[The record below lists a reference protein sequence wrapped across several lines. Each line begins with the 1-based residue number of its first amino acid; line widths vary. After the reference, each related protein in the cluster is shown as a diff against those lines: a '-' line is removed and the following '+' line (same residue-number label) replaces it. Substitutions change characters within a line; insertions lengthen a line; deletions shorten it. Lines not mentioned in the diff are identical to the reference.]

1 MEFHEPRLCAFWF
14 KSLHVITHLLLVMNF
29 FLPTTIASSFGNET
43 DRFALLKLKESI
55 ITDPLGFLNSWNDSI
70 HFCNWQGIT
79 CGKRHQRVMALD
91 LQGYHL
97 NGAISPYIGNLSFLR
112 SIDLGNNNFSGKIP
126 QQLDHLFRL
135 RYLNVSHNMLEGGIP
150 VNLTSCPELSHI
162 DLLSNRLTGTIP
174 PDLGSLVKLVY
185 LDLEQNKLTGGI
197 PPSLGNLSSI
207 LFLFLTDNNLVGN
220 VPEEIGRLRSLA
232 FFGVGINKLS
242 GMIPPSL
249 FNISSMEIFE
259 LAKNKFKGSIPP
271 AIGLNMPH
279 LLEMYVGGNEL
290 FGQIPSSFSNAS
302 LFRSLDIGI
311 NNFVGQVPK
320 CFGDLPDL
328 QWLDA
333 SDNNLGS
340 FSANDL
346 DFITSLVN
354 CSKLEMLDM
363 GANNFGGVLPNS
375 VANLST
381 QLTGLYFQSNHISGV
396 IPETFENLN
405 NLIALSLGKNLFR
418 GAIPTSIAKLQ
429 KLQALGLRGNRL
441 SGWIPSSIGNLTQLY
456 KVSLSGNDLEGNIP
470 PSIGNCQHLQEIYI
484 SDNRLSGD
492 IPPHVIG
499 ISSLVFLN
507 LSQNSLT
514 GSLPVEVGKL
524 KNIFALDIS
533 ENNLTGEIPVIIG
546 GCMSLELLHLQ
557 GNLFQ
562 GMIPSSLAS
571 LKGLRYLD
579 FSRNN
584 LSGQIP
590 KDIQRLTLLLYLNL
604 SFNNLEGEVPKEGAF
619 RNRSATSLVGN
630 SKLCCI
636 GVSEFQLPACTIKK
650 QRKFKLQFT
659 ILLVAGCSLVFAALF
674 TLYWRRKMR
683 KKPLAVDSSINFL
696 SKVSYETLRQ
706 ATGGFSPSTLIG
718 SGGFGSVYKGILDQ
732 EENSVVAIKVI
743 NLQQR
748 GASKSFTAECNALR
762 NIRHRNLVKILTCCS
777 SMDYNG
783 TEFKALIFEYMSNG
797 SLEEWLHRENRSMS
811 LTLLQRLNIVVDVAS
826 ALCYLHDHCEPPI
839 IHCDMKPSNVLLD
852 DDMVAHVGDF
862 GLARLISTTTESSQ
876 TQSSTIGIKGT
887 IGYAAPEY
895 ASGVE
900 ASRQGD
906 VYSYGILVLEMFTGR
921 RPTDEMFKDGLKL
934 HDFVKMALPGRLV
947 QIVDAALLA
956 TLEETAP
963 TATAGNEVNYMLRG
977 HNNEIEAEE
986 ENRDYENLS
995 KMDTGVWKCIH
1006 SIFEIG
1012 LACSEESPKNR
1023 MCMEDVLR
1031 DLHRIQI
1038 AYIGVVIN
1046 RERPRR

>member
-1 MEFHEPRLCAFWF
+1 MELHEQKLCAFWF

-29 FLPTTIASSFGNET
+29 FLPTTIARSFGNET
-43 DRFALLKLKESI
+43 DRIALLKFKESI
-55 ITDPLGFLNSWNDSI
+55 ASDPHGLLNSWNDSL
-70 HFCNWQGIT
+70 HFCNWHGIS
-79 CGKRHQRVMALD
+79 CGSRHQRVVALNLSHSD
-91 LQGYHL
+91 LHGT
-97 NGAISPYIGNLSFLR
+97 ISRYTGNLSFLR
-112 SIDLGNNNFSGKIP
+112 SIDLGNNSFSGNIP

-135 RYLNVSHNMLEGGIP
+135 RYLNVSHNMMERGIP

-162 DLLSNRLTGTIP
+162 DLWSNRLTGTIP
-174 PDLGSLVKLVY
+174 PDLGSLMKLV
-185 LDLEQNKLTGGI
+185 LIGLEYNKLTGGI

-207 LFLFLTDNNLVGN
+207 RMLGLTSNNLVGN
-220 VPEEIGRLRSLA
+220 VPEEIGRLRSLSYFA
-232 FFGVGINKLS
+232 VGDNKLS
-242 GMIPPSL
+242 
-249 FNISSMEIFE
+249 
-259 LAKNKFKGSIPP
+259 
-271 AIGLNMPH
+271 
-279 LLEMYVGGNEL
+279 
-290 FGQIPSSFSNAS
+290 
-302 LFRSLDIGI
+302 
-311 NNFVGQVPK
+311 GQVPK
-320 CFGDLPDL
+320 CFGELPDL

-333 SDNNLGS
+333 SNNNLGS

-354 CSKLEMLDM
+354 CSKLDTLDM
-363 GANNFGGVLPNS
+363 GDNNFGGVLPNS

-381 QLTGLYFQSNHISGV
+381 QLTGLFFGGNQISGV
-396 IPETFENLN
+396 IPETLENLN
-405 NLIALSLGKNLFR
+405 SLIALGLEENLFR
-418 GAIPTSIAKLQ
+418 GAIRTSIAKLQ
-429 KLQALGLRGNRL
+429 KLQFLALTGNRF
-441 SGWIPSSIGNLTQLY
+441 SGRIPSSIGNLTQLY
-456 KVSLSGNDLEGNIP
+456 HLDLSGNDLEGNIP
-470 PSIGNCQHLQEIYI
+470 PSIGNCQYLQELNI
-484 SDNRLSGD
+484 SNNRLSGD
-492 IPPHVIG
+492 IPLQVIG
-499 ISSLVFLN
+499 LSSLVSLY

-514 GSLPVEVGKL
+514 GSLPMEVGKL
-524 KNIFALDIS
+524 KNIYVLDIS
-533 ENNLTGEIPVIIG
+533 ENNFTGEIPEVIG
-546 GCMSLELLHLQ
+546 GCLSLELLFLQ

-571 LKGLRYLD
+571 LKGLQYLD
-579 FSRNN
+579 LSRNN

-604 SFNNLEGEVPKEGAF
+604 SFNNLEGEVPRGGAF
-619 RNRSATSLVGN
+619 RNKSATSLVGN
-630 SKLCCI
+630 SKLCVDGI
-636 GVSEFQLPACTIKK
+636 SEFQLPACPIRKK
-650 QRKFKLQFT
+650 RKFKLKFT
-659 ILLVAGCSLVFAALF
+659 ILLVAGCSLVLAVLL
-674 TLYWRRKMR
+674 TLYWRRKLR
-683 KKPLAVDSSINFL
+683 KKPLALDSSINFL
-696 SKVSYETLRQ
+696 PEVSYKTLHQ

-732 EENSVVAIKVI
+732 VENSVVAIKVI

-762 NIRHRNLVKILTCCS
+762 NIRHRNLVKIFTCCS

-783 TEFKALIFEYMSNG
+783 TEFKALVFEYMSNG

-852 DDMVAHVGDF
+852 DNMVAHVGDF
-862 GLARLISTTTESSQ
+862 GLARLISTTTVSSQ

-906 VYSYGILVLEMFTGR
+906 VYSYGILVLEMFSGR

-963 TATAGNEVNYMLRG
+963 TATAGNEVNYMRRG

-995 KMDTGVWKCIH
+995 KMDTRVWKCIH

-1046 RERPRR
+1046 RERTRR

>member
-1 MEFHEPRLCAFWF
+1 MELHEQKLCAFWF

-29 FLPTTIASSFGNET
+29 FLPTTIARSFGNET
-43 DRFALLKLKESI
+43 DRIALLKFKESI
-55 ITDPLGFLNSWNDSI
+55 ASDPHGLLNSWNDSL
-70 HFCNWQGIT
+70 HFCNWHGIS
-79 CGKRHQRVMALD
+79 CGSRHQRVVALNLSHSD
-91 LQGYHL
+91 LHGT
-97 NGAISPYIGNLSFLR
+97 ISRYTGNLSFLR
-112 SIDLGNNNFSGKIP
+112 SIDLGNNSFSGNIP

-135 RYLNVSHNMLEGGIP
+135 RYLNVSHNMMERGIP

-162 DLLSNRLTGTIP
+162 DLWSNRLTGTIP
-174 PDLGSLVKLVY
+174 PDLGSLMKLV
-185 LDLEQNKLTGGI
+185 LIGLEYNKLTGGI

-207 LFLFLTDNNLVGN
+207 RMLGLTSNNLVGN
-220 VPEEIGRLRSLA
+220 VPEEIGRLRSLSYFA
-232 FFGVGINKLS
+232 VGDNKLS

-249 FNISSMEIFE
+249 FNISSMESFS
-259 LAKNKFKGSIPP
+259 LGYNNLQGSIPP
-271 AIGLNMPH
+271 AIGLDMPH
-279 LLEMYVGGNEL
+279 LLEMFVGRNEL

-302 LFRSLDIGI
+302 LFRSLDIGR

-320 CFGDLPDL
+320 CFGELPDL

-333 SDNNLGS
+333 SNNNLGS

-354 CSKLEMLDM
+354 CSKLDTLDM
-363 GANNFGGVLPNS
+363 GDNNFGGVLPNS

-381 QLTGLYFQSNHISGV
+381 QLTGLFFGGNQISGV
-396 IPETFENLN
+396 IPETLENLN
-405 NLIALSLGKNLFR
+405 SLIALGLEENLFR
-418 GAIPTSIAKLQ
+418 GAIRTSIAKLQ
-429 KLQALGLRGNRL
+429 KLQFLALTGNRF
-441 SGWIPSSIGNLTQLY
+441 SGRIPSSIGNLTQLY
-456 KVSLSGNDLEGNIP
+456 HLDLSGNDLEGNIP
-470 PSIGNCQHLQEIYI
+470 PSIGNCQYLQELNI
-484 SDNRLSGD
+484 SNNRLSGD
-492 IPPHVIG
+492 IPLQVIG
-499 ISSLVFLN
+499 LSSLVSLY

-514 GSLPVEVGKL
+514 GSLPMEVGKL
-524 KNIFALDIS
+524 KNIYVLDIS
-533 ENNLTGEIPVIIG
+533 ENNFTGEIPEVIG
-546 GCMSLELLHLQ
+546 GCLSLELLFLQ

-562 GMIPSSLAS
+562 
-571 LKGLRYLD
+571 
-579 FSRNN
+579 
-584 LSGQIP
+584 
-590 KDIQRLTLLLYLNL
+590 
-604 SFNNLEGEVPKEGAF
+604 EGEVPRGGAF
-619 RNRSATSLVGN
+619 RNKSATSLVGN
-630 SKLCCI
+630 SKLCVDGI
-636 GVSEFQLPACTIKK
+636 SEFQLPACPIRKK
-650 QRKFKLQFT
+650 RKFKLKFT
-659 ILLVAGCSLVFAALF
+659 ILLVAGCSLVLAVLL
-674 TLYWRRKMR
+674 TLYWRRKLR
-683 KKPLAVDSSINFL
+683 KKPLALDSSINFL
-696 SKVSYETLRQ
+696 PEVSYKTLHQ

-732 EENSVVAIKVI
+732 VENSVVAIKVI

-762 NIRHRNLVKILTCCS
+762 NIRHRNLVKIFTCCS

-783 TEFKALIFEYMSNG
+783 TEFKALVFEYMSNG

-852 DDMVAHVGDF
+852 DNMVAHVGDF
-862 GLARLISTTTESSQ
+862 GLARLISTTTVSSQ

-906 VYSYGILVLEMFTGR
+906 VYSYGILVLEMFSGR

-963 TATAGNEVNYMLRG
+963 TATAGNEVNYMRRG

-995 KMDTGVWKCIH
+995 KMDTRVWKCIH

-1046 RERPRR
+1046 RERTRR

>member
-1 MEFHEPRLCAFWF
+1 MELHEPRLCAFWF

-29 FLPTTIASSFGNET
+29 FLPTTIARSFGNET
-43 DRFALLKLKESI
+43 DQFALLKFKESI
-55 ITDPLGFLNSWNDSI
+55 ITDPLGFLNSWNDSL
-70 HFCNWQGIT
+70 HFCNWHGIS
-79 CGKRHQRVMALD
+79 CGSRHQRVVALNLSHSD
-91 LQGYHL
+91 LHGT
-97 NGAISPYIGNLSFLR
+97 ISPYTGNLSFLR
-112 SIDLGNNNFSGKIP
+112 SIDLENNNFSGKIP
-126 QQLDHLFRL
+126 QQLDHLHRL
-135 RYLNVSHNMLEGGIP
+135 RLLNLGRNMLEGGIP
-150 VNLTSCPELSHI
+150 VNLTSSPELSGI
-162 DLLSNRLTGTIP
+162 DLWSNRLTGTIP
-174 PDLGSLVKLVY
+174 PYLGSLVKLE
-185 LDLEQNKLTGGI
+185 LIGLEENKLTGGI

-207 LFLFLTDNNLVGN
+207 GFLGLESNNLVGN
-220 VPEEIGRLRSLA
+220 VPEEIGRLRNL
-232 FFGVGINKLS
+232 FFFSVGANKLS

-249 FNISSMEIFE
+249 FNISSMESFI
-259 LAKNKFKGSIPP
+259 LTNNKFKGSIPP

-302 LFRSLDIGI
+302 QINILDVGD

-328 QWLDA
+328 QWLSV
-333 SDNNLGS
+333 SDNYLGS

-354 CSKLEMLDM
+354 CSKLDTLDM
-363 GANNFGGVLPNS
+363 GSNNFGGVLPNS

-381 QLTGLYFQSNHISGV
+381 QLTAIFFESNQISGV
-396 IPETFENLN
+396 IPETLENLN
-405 NLIALSLGKNLFR
+405 SLIALGLEYNLFR

-429 KLQALGLRGNRL
+429 KLQALALQGNRL
-441 SGWIPSSIGNLTQLY
+441 SGRIPSSIGNLTQLY
-456 KVSLSGNDLEGNIP
+456 LLNLSANHLEGNIP
-470 PSIGNCQHLQEIYI
+470 PSIGNCQHLQKLDI
-484 SDNRLSGD
+484 SHNRLSGD

-499 ISSLVFLN
+499 LSSLVS
-507 LSQNSLT
+507 LSLSRNSLT
-514 GSLPVEVGKL
+514 GNLPVEVGKL
-524 KNIFALDIS
+524 KNIFSLDIS
-533 ENNLTGEIPVIIG
+533 ENNLTGEIPEVIG
-546 GCMSLELLHLQ
+546 DCMSLELLYLQ

-562 GMIPSSLAS
+562 
-571 LKGLRYLD
+571 
-579 FSRNN
+579 
-584 LSGQIP
+584 
-590 KDIQRLTLLLYLNL
+590 
-604 SFNNLEGEVPKEGAF
+604 GEVPKEGAF
-619 RNRSATSLVGN
+619 RNTSATSLVGN
-630 SKLCCI
+630 SKLC
-636 GVSEFQLPACTIKK
+636 GSDVSEFQLPACPIRKK
-650 QRKFKLQFT
+650 RKFKLKFT
-659 ILLVAGCSLVFAALF
+659 ISLVAGCSFVFAVLL
-674 TLYWRRKMR
+674 TLYWRRKSR
-683 KKPLAVDSSINFL
+683 KKPLAVDSSINLL
-696 SKVSYETLRQ
+696 SKVSYKTLHQ

-718 SGGFGSVYKGILDQ
+718 SGSFGSVYKGILDHR
-732 EENSVVAIKVI
+732 EKNVVAMKVI

-906 VYSYGILVLEMFTGR
+906 VYGYGILVLEMFTGR
-921 RPTDEMFKDGLKL
+921 RPTDEMFKEGLKL

-963 TATAGNEVNYMLRG
+963 TATAGNEVNYMRRG

-995 KMDTGVWKCIH
+995 NMDTRVWKCIH

-1023 MCMEDVLR
+1023 MCMENVLR